1 MKRDWEEMLDQL
13 EEKDLAEYLP
23 ETLPEVDEVTK
34 KRIEKQTLGKIKKER
49 KRFSQKQIVAAIIC
63 LVGSVGRCGQR
74 TDSGGF

>member
-49 KRFSQKQIVAAIIC
+49 KRFSQKQIVAAII
-63 LVGSVGRCGQR
+63 
-74 TDSGGF
+74 

>member
-23 ETLPEVDEVTK
+23 ETLPEVDEVTQ
-34 KRIEKQTLGKIKKER
+34 KRTETIQPETDCGSDHL
-49 KRFSQKQIVAAIIC
+49 SC
-63 LVGSVGRCGQR
+63 GSVGRCGQR